1 MSKSLYFIGIDV
13 SKDHLDVAIRPSDQQ
28 MQFGNDDEGI
38 DKVIEALNPVSPTLI
53 VLEATGSYHR
63 LVLSRLIAAGLPAI
77 AINPRQARDFAR
89 AIGRLAKSDA
99 IDADVLAAFGEK
111 IRPELRA
118 VADEATQQLEA
129 ICTRRRQL
137 VGMLTAEKNRFHS
150 SPSSMRSL
158 IKKHIQWLENN
169 IAELEKDLD
178 DQIRSSP
185 AWRDKDDLLRSCK
198 GIGPTTSH
206 TMLACLPELG
216 QLNRH
221 QIAAL
226 VGVAVDRLSP
236 RRKYQRR
243 QRRWS
248 EQTRCGGRAAFV
260 LSVEVAHASDQTQ
273 PRPAI
278 DELRFDHRRVLPGR
292 AGGVGLRAERAGR
305 HDPLRDLVLTR
316 LLSQHRNDDLCVWRQ
331 IVSQPDARGVHIL
344 GDAVVREEVVRIE
357 AQLQIAGL
365 SPLRAILRL
374 HARIRRDCGLHEQ
387 VVQIARLIVV
397 GAESVGLIVV
407 LAEAE

>member
-1 MSKSLYFIGIDV
+1 MGNNDMSKSLYFIGIDV
-13 SKDHLDVAIRPSDQQ
+13 SKDHLDVAIRPTHQQ
-28 MQFGNDDEGI
+28 MQFGNDDEGV

-63 LVLSRLIAAGLPAI
+63 LVLSRLLAAGLPAI

-89 AIGRLAKSDA
+89 AIGRLAKSDT
-99 IDADVLAAFGEK
+99 IDADILAAFGEK

-118 VADEATQQLEA
+118 VADEATTQLEA
-129 ICTRRRQL
+129 LCTRRRQL

-150 SPSSMRSL
+150 SPASMRPL

-226 VGVAVDRLSP
+226 VGVAPFNRDTGLYRG
-236 RRKYQRR
+236 RRHIY
-243 QRRWS
+243 
-248 EQTRCGGRAAFV
+248 
-260 LSVEVAHASDQTQ
+260 
-273 PRPAI
+273 
-278 DELRFDHRRVLPGR
+278 
-292 AGGVGLRAERAGR
+292 AGR
-305 HDPLRDLVLTR
+305 TDVRCVLYMAT
-316 LLSQHRNDDLCVWRQ
+316 L
-331 IVSQPDARGVHIL
+331 A
-344 GDAVVREEVVRIE
+344 
-357 AQLQIAGL
+357 
-365 SPLRAILRL
+365 AIRYN
-374 HARIRRDCGLHEQ
+374 AAIRRFHQ
-387 VVQIARLIVV
+387 RLIAAGKLKKVAITACMRKLLTILNAMLRSNTPWNV
-397 GAESVGLIVV
+397 DFVC
-407 LAEAE
+407 

>member
-13 SKDHLDVAIRPSDQQ
+13 SKDHLDVAIRPTDQR
-28 MQFGNDDEGI
+28 MQFGNDDDGI

-99 IDADVLAAFGEK
+99 IDADILAAFGEK

-118 VADEATQQLEA
+118 VADEATKQLEA

-158 IKKHIQWLENN
+158 IRKHIQWLEKH

-178 DQIRSSP
+178 NQIRSSP
-185 AWRDKDDLLRSCK
+185 AWREKDDLLRSCK
-198 GIGPTTSH
+198 GIGPTTSY

-226 VGVAVDRLSP
+226 VGVAPFNRDTGLHRG
-236 RRKYQRR
+236 RRHIQ
-243 QRRWS
+243 
-248 EQTRCGGRAAFV
+248 
-260 LSVEVAHASDQTQ
+260 
-273 PRPAI
+273 
-278 DELRFDHRRVLPGR
+278 
-292 AGGVGLRAERAGR
+292 AGR
-305 HDPLRDLVLTR
+305 HDVRSVLYMAT
-316 LLSQHRNDDLCVWRQ
+316 L
-331 IVSQPDARGVHIL
+331 A
-344 GDAVVREEVVRIE
+344 
-357 AQLQIAGL
+357 
-365 SPLRAILRL
+365 AIRSNTV
-374 HARIRRDCGLHEQ
+374 IRRFHQ
-387 VVQIARLIVV
+387 RLIAAGKLKKVAITACMRKLLTILNAMIRSHKPWNV
-397 GAESVGLIVV
+397 DFVC
-407 LAEAE
+407 

>member
-1 MSKSLYFIGIDV
+1 MGNNDMSKSLYFIGIDV
-13 SKDHLDVAIRPSDQQ
+13 SKDHLDVAIRPTDQR
-28 MQFGNDDEGI
+28 MQFGNDDDGI

-53 VLEATGSYHR
+53 VLEATGSYHQ

-99 IDADVLAAFGEK
+99 IDADILAAFGEK

-118 VADEATQQLEA
+118 VADEATKQLEA

-158 IKKHIQWLENN
+158 IRKHIQWLEKH

-178 DQIRSSP
+178 NQIRSSP
-185 AWRDKDDLLRSCK
+185 AWREKDDLLRSCK
-198 GIGPTTSH
+198 GIGPTTSY

-226 VGVAVDRLSP
+226 VGVAPFNRDTGLHRG
-236 RRKYQRR
+236 RRHIQ
-243 QRRWS
+243 
-248 EQTRCGGRAAFV
+248 
-260 LSVEVAHASDQTQ
+260 
-273 PRPAI
+273 
-278 DELRFDHRRVLPGR
+278 
-292 AGGVGLRAERAGR
+292 AGR
-305 HDPLRDLVLTR
+305 HDVRSVLYMAT
-316 LLSQHRNDDLCVWRQ
+316 L
-331 IVSQPDARGVHIL
+331 A
-344 GDAVVREEVVRIE
+344 
-357 AQLQIAGL
+357 
-365 SPLRAILRL
+365 AIRSNTV
-374 HARIRRDCGLHEQ
+374 IRRFHQ
-387 VVQIARLIVV
+387 RLIAAGKLKKVAITACMRKLLTILNAMIRSHKPWNV
-397 GAESVGLIVV
+397 DFVC
-407 LAEAE
+407 